1 MKTLIKVL
9 VIILII
15 SSISSAQR
23 VERTIADIQ
32 RVSIDSLLLADAI
45 QLTNTARWTL
55 QSSPYRWKTSAPA
68 MTDTITLTALCL
80 VPPKI
85 ITYTG
90 AGWTMILSD
99 TAQPAQWSN
108 IFVRVPSGDT
118 INLMNNGF
126 LNVTRGD
133 IIRITG
139 VVEEFLVDNM
149 NSLTQFRPIPGVPIE
164 ILDNVP
170 EIIAPP
176 IPKVVTDF
184 HQGVGMGG
192 TIKYSTGEPFEMA
205 YVELTNLTVNYYVAP
220 LNGTF
225 NMVDADGNEF
235 STYDVSGYYT
245 LRIFRNPLST
255 YTLPSLNTKVDTIRG
270 YIWTSSGTENPR
282 GYRICPMYPGDIV
295 FGAVLPGVATVRR
308 YPVLVTPTDSAL
320 VTARVYQQPGGA
332 PIDSAKLFY
341 SINNAAF
348 KSVKMTTIIGD
359 SVGAYIP
366 VQTANA
372 FVRYYVTAYD
382 NAGYTTTI
390 ANASPDYSTNSAR
403 GLFFYYV
410 LDRQTT
416 IRDIQYNPFTHGR
429 GPLTG
434 AIATASGII
443 TADTT
448 QLGLSPNSTF
458 PAYGTT
464 VWYLQTGKEPWNGIW
479 ISSVEPTMG
488 HVNLGDSVTVTG
500 IVSELNE
507 VTNLYAISDVQVH
520 SSGNPIPSPNSIP
533 CKDIGF
539 GVSNGTPSAE
549 KWEGMLIQLNDLT
562 VTNIYPTFVD
572 PSEYEVSDG
581 TGSVII
587 RRDGKNN
594 ISNVPGDTVG
604 GIDFRI
610 LNVGDKI
617 SYIRGLLHYSARRYK
632 LVPRTNAD
640 FGVITS
646 VQEIPNSTIPTQH
659 QLTNNYPNPFNP
671 KTVIEYS
678 LPKEEFVTLKVY
690 NIIGQEVATL
700 KNEVQKAGSY
710 RVNFDGSKLASGVY
724 FYRLQTSS
732 FTQIKKMALVK

>member
-9 VIILII
+9 VVVFLV
-15 SSISSAQR
+15 SFVSSAQR
-23 VERTIADIQ
+23 VERTISDIQ
-32 RVSIDSLLLADAI
+32 KVSIDSLLLADAI

-55 QSSPYRWKTSAPA
+55 QTSPYRWKTTTPA

-80 VPPKI
+80 VPPKV
-85 ITYTG
+85 ITYT
-90 AGWTMILSD
+90 ATGWTMILSD
-99 TAQPAQWSN
+99 TAQPTEWGN
-108 IFVRVPSGDT
+108 IFVRASSADT

-139 VVEEFLVDNM
+139 IVEEFPIDNM
-149 NSLTQFRPIPGVPIE
+149 NSLTQFRPLPGFAIE

-170 EIIAPP
+170 ETISGP
-176 IPKVVTDF
+176 IPKAVTDF
-184 HQGVGMGG
+184 HNGTGTGG
-192 TIKYSTGEPFEMA
+192 TIRYSTGEPFEMA
-205 YVELTNLTVNYYVAP
+205 YVELTNLTVNYYVNSG
-220 LNGTF
+220 NGTF
-225 NMVDADGNEF
+225 NMVDANGNEF
-235 STYDVSGYYT
+235 STYDASGYYT
-245 LRIFRNPLST
+245 LRVFRNPLST

-270 YIWTSSGTENPR
+270 YVWTSSGVENSR

-295 FGAVLPGVATVRR
+295 FGAVLPGVSSVRR
-308 YPVLVTPTDSAL
+308 YPVLVTPVDSVL
-320 VTARVYQQPGGA
+320 VTARVFQQPGGA
-332 PIDSAKLFY
+332 PVDSAKLFY

-348 KSVKMTTIIGD
+348 KSIKMATIIGD
-359 SVGAYIP
+359 SVGTYIP
-366 VQTANA
+366 LQTANV

-382 NAGYTTTI
+382 SAGYTTTI
-390 ANASPDYSTNSAR
+390 ANPSPDYSTNSAR
-403 GLFFYYV
+403 GFFFYYV
-410 LDRQTT
+410 LDRPTT
-416 IRDIQYNPFTHGR
+416 IRDIQYSPFSHGR

-448 QLGLSPNSTF
+448 QLGLSPYGPFT
-458 PAYGTT
+458 AYGTN
-464 VWYLQTGKEPWNGIW
+464 VWYLQTGKDPWNGIW

-520 SSGNPIPSPNSIP
+520 SSGNPIPTPSSIP

-549 KWEGMLIQLNDLT
+549 KWEGMLVQLNNLT

-572 PSEYEVSDG
+572 PTEYEVSDG

-604 GIDFRI
+604 GFNFRI

-617 SYIRGLLHYSARRYK
+617 SYIQGILHFSARRYK
-632 LVPRTNAD
+632 LVPRTNSD

-646 VQEIPNSTIPTQH
+646 VQEVPNASLPTQY

-671 KTVIEYS
+671 TTVIEYA
-678 LPKEEFVTLKVY
+678 LPREEFVTLKIY
-690 NIIGQEVATL
+690 NIIGQEVAIL
-700 KNEVQKAGSY
+700 KNEVQKAGTY